1 MSSLIKFGRPSLPD
15 TQRNIVLI
23 GMPGCGK
30 STVGVVLAKLLGRA
44 FVDTDLCIQQQQ
56 GRTLQQIVDTDGY
69 LELRAI
75 EERTICGLDCR
86 DAVVATGGS
95 APYSEPAMRHLKT
108 HGTVVFLDV
117 DLQTIT
123 RRIGD
128 YASRG
133 LAKRPEQS
141 LADLFEERAVLYRRY
156 ADITL
161 DASTPSQDLVAAQIA
176 AHVLHL

>member
-1 MSSLIKFGRPSLPD
+1 MSAVQK
-15 TQRNIVLI
+15 NIVLI

-44 FVDTDLCIQQQQ
+44 FVDTDLCIQQWA

-69 LELRAI
+69 LALRDI
-75 EERTICGLDCR
+75 EEQTICALDCL

-95 APYSEPAMRHLKT
+95 APYSERAMCHLKA
-108 HGTVVFLDV
+108 HGSVVFLDV

-128 YASRG
+128 YGSRG
-133 LAKRPEQS
+133 LAKRPDQS

-156 ADITL
+156 ADLIM
-161 DASTPSQDLVAAQIA
+161 DASAPSQEQVAAQIA
-176 AHVLHL
+176 ARFNRL